1 MSSIETINIDV
12 YPWAEPTEDQRAWF
26 DALSAEEKRKVI
38 ADAIRQGFDSPPSDK
53 SVEDII
59 QEARSGATH
68 WPQI

>member
-59 QEARSGATH
+59 QEARSGPTH
-68 WPQI
+68 AL